1 MAGLAATP
9 TLSDGDEPVYP
20 EAEDIGISQRRTTAP
35 QRKRARHHSASQP
48 SGSDSDVLSSPVMA
62 LKGPQRDES
71 YYFCDG
77 SCILRIENTLFNVHR
92 TILSKDQSS
101 FSTMFTLPQGELPTE
116 GASDDSPIVLH
127 GDTVEEF
134 RNFLWV
140 LYALPHELNTL
151 RSPQADL
158 NRLIDIARIS
168 SKYSFKSTETWALD
182 VIQEFVDRKP
192 SPLLSN
198 IPLTFPFLGASP
210 NVSSP
215 AAIDSKA
222 QITSL
227 IRLAQ
232 MCNHARLLETMVTL
246 LHQLMSISIQYA
258 HLAMSLADELDIRHL
273 RGIAYLEVLQ
283 RAVIVPVQSHQD
295 IPLVEDE
302 GQDNVDGRE
311 RVMVNPTQQLR
322 LLSGYHRLSKVW
334 ERLRVAPPQ
343 FDHAQSCGAT
353 WHQHGCTQSWSD
365 FWKEKT
371 RTEGVLALG
380 TSDVIGKLTAI
391 VKEFDKWG
399 SATYMHHDCRTSARR
414 SIQDKIKQIQD
425 SLPDYFFE
433 GGEY

>member
-1 MAGLAATP
+1 MAGLATSP
-9 TLSDGDEPVYP
+9 ILSDGGEAFYP
-20 EAEDIGISQRRTTAP
+20 ELDDTGSSPRRTDSP
-35 QRKRARHHSASQP
+35 LRKRARHRSISQAS
-48 SGSDSDVLSSPVMA
+48 SDVVLSPVMA
-62 LKGPQRDES
+62 PKELERDEL
-71 YYFCDG
+71 YYFSDG
-77 SCILRIENTLFNVHR
+77 SCILRIETTLFNVHR

-101 FSTMFTLPQGELPTE
+101 FSTMFTLPQGDLPAE
-116 GASDDSPIVLH
+116 GTSDDNPIVLH

-140 LYALPHELNTL
+140 LYALPHELSTV

-182 VIQEFVDRKP
+182 AIQEYVERKP
-192 SPLLSN
+192 SPLLN
-198 IPLTFPFLGASP
+198 TIPLAFPFAP
-210 NVSSP
+210 NIQSP
-215 AAIDSKA
+215 ALLDSKV
-222 QITSL
+222 QITRL

-232 MCNHARLLETMVTL
+232 MCSHARLLETMVAL
-246 LHQLMSISIQYA
+246 LQQLMSLSLQYA
-258 HLAMSLADELDIRHL
+258 YLAMSLADELDIRHL

-283 RAVIVPVQSHQD
+283 RAVIVSSQDSEGTFVEGEVQGSPD
-295 IPLVEDE
+295 GPERLV
-302 GQDNVDGRE
+302 
-311 RVMVNPTQQLR
+311 VNPTQQLR
-322 LLSGYHRLSKVW
+322 LLSGYHRLSKAW
-334 ERLRVAPPQ
+334 ERLRVIPPH

-365 FWKEKT
+365 FWKDKT

-380 TSDVIGKLTAI
+380 AADVLGRLNAI

-425 SLPDYFFE
+425 ALPDYFFE